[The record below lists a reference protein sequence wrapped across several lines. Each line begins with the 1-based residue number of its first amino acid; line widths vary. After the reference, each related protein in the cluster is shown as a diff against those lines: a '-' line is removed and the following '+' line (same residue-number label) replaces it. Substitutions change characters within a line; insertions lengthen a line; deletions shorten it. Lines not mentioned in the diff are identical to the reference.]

1 MAGLRLVQ
9 FCLSARPGR
18 SRKGKPLDGPTADGL
33 TIDGSTVEGPAEIG
47 PKASILVVDD
57 ESFIREIICRKLGGS
72 GFACDAA
79 PNAEDALAKISQNDY
94 DCVLSDIHMPGMNG
108 VEMLRQIKL
117 QNQDLAVI
125 LVTGAPDIDAAL
137 EAMRLG
143 AYDHLSKPLNLA
155 ALEMTVDRALEKKR
169 LIRENREYQ
178 RNLESMVKERTR
190 QLSDA
195 NDDLRRLFTGSIKAL
210 AQALEAKDEY
220 TQGHSARVA
229 EESVNIARYLSLPDA
244 EVQRMWLAG
253 YLHDI
258 GKIGIKEAVLNKPG
272 KLDEEEWKLIQ
283 QHPVVAGKIL
293 GPISELSDV
302 IDIVVHHHERYD
314 GSGYPDGIE
323 GGSIPLGAR
332 ILTVADAYDA
342 LTSRRPYRDAL
353 SCEEARRILG
363 EAAGTQFDPVIM
375 RAFLDLKQGVKAGP
389 PLRGQESGTDDS
401 QYAKAGKGGLS
412 GVLGAAPLDLS

>member
-1 MAGLRLVQ
+1 M
-9 FCLSARPGR
+9 
-18 SRKGKPLDGPTADGL
+18 DGPTVDGVV
-33 TIDGSTVEGPAEIG
+33 TEGLGVDAPATDSAAPESPG
-47 PKASILVVDD
+47 ARILVVDD
-57 ESFIREIICRKLGGS
+57 EDFIREIICRKLGGS
-72 GFACDAA
+72 GFDCEAA
-79 PNAEDALAKISQNDY
+79 PNAEDALEKISKNSY
-94 DCVLSDIHMPGMNG
+94 DCVLSDIHMPGMSG
-108 VEMLRQIKL
+108 VDLLREIKAK
-117 QNQDLAVI
+117 NQDLAVI

-169 LIRENREYQ
+169 LVEENREYQ
-178 RNLESMVKERTR
+178 RNLESMVKERTK

-195 NDDLRRLFTGSIKAL
+195 NEDLRRLFTGSIKAL

-229 EESVNIARYLSLPDA
+229 EESVNIARYLSLPDV

-272 KLDEEEWKLIQ
+272 RLDEEEWSLIQ

-293 GPISELSDV
+293 GPIAELSDV
-302 IDIVVHHHERYD
+302 IEIVVHHHEHYD
-314 GSGYPDGIE
+314 GRGYPDGIQGNE
-323 GGSIPLGAR
+323 IPLGAR

-353 SCEEARRILG
+353 GVEEAHRILE

-375 RAFLDLKQGVKAGP
+375 RAFLDLKRGVAPSRLEKA
-389 PLRGQESGTDDS
+389 LDLESENVQD
-401 QYAKAGKGGLS
+401 AKSGKSGLS
-412 GVLGAAPLDLS
+412 GVIGAAPLDLS

>member
-1 MAGLRLVQ
+1 MAGFGLVQ
-9 FCLSARPGR
+9 FCSNVLR
-18 SRKGKPLDGPTADGL
+18 SRLRKGKPLDGSTTDGL
-33 TIDGSTVEGPAEIG
+33 TTDGSTIEAPAEVG
-47 PKASILVVDD
+47 PKARILVVDD

-72 GFACDAA
+72 GFECDAA
-79 PNAEDALAKISQNDY
+79 PNAEDALAKISQNNY
-94 DCVLSDIHMPGMNG
+94 DCVLSDIHMPGMSG
-108 VEMLRQIKL
+108 VDLLRQIKL
-117 QNQDLAVI
+117 QHQDLAVI

-155 ALEMTVDRALEKKR
+155 ALEITVDRALEKKR
-169 LIRENREYQ
+169 LVEENREYQ
-178 RNLESMVKERTR
+178 RNLESMVKERTK

-195 NDDLRRLFTGSIKAL
+195 NEDLRRLFTGSIKAL

-229 EESVNIARYLSLPDA
+229 EESVNVARYLSLSDA

-272 KLDEEEWKLIQ
+272 KLNEEEWRLIQ

-302 IDIVVHHHERYD
+302 IDIIVHHHERYD

-353 SCEEARRILG
+353 SCEEARRILE

-375 RAFLDLKQGVKAGP
+375 RAFLDLKLGVEKATP
-389 PLRGQESGTDDS
+389 QDLQELGTDEMQD
-401 QYAKAGKGGLS
+401 AKYGKGGLS